1 LCLCFL
7 GAKAFRFFEQE
18 LMKSV
23 FALTLTLLAAAAQ
36 AQETEIARG
45 SQIYAKNCATC
56 HGARMVGPEW
66 AIDLKTFPKDERAR
80 FIDAVTHGK
89 GGMPPWGDVLKPD
102 EIAALWTYV
111 LSGGE
116 GR

>member
-1 LCLCFL
+1 
-7 GAKAFRFFEQE
+7 
-18 LMKSV
+18 MKLVIAIS
-23 FALTLTLLAAAAQ
+23 LTLLAASAAAQ
-36 AQETEIARG
+36 DAAEITRG

-80 FIDAVTHGK
+80 FVDSVTHGK
-89 GGMPPWGDVLKPD
+89 SGMPPWGDVLKPD
-102 EIAALWTYV
+102 EIAALWAYV
-111 LSGGE
+111 VSGGE